1 MRLAC
6 FHAKHATFL
15 MTVDTDFDSGSDN
28 SDNNSIREFGSV
40 VDQHISADFDD
51 ETSGD
56 KLSVMGDNSAYI
68 FTGLILKCFN

>member
-1 MRLAC
+1 MFSRKTRNI
-6 FHAKHATFL
+6 FDDF
-15 MTVDTDFDSGSDN
+15 DTDFDSGSDN

-56 KLSVMGDNSAYI
+56 ELSVMGDNSAYI
-68 FTGLILKCFN
+68 FTGLILKIFN